1 VRVPGIQLLEKQQPC
16 TTCMYVPQLRYAVAV
31 IMAKSFSIH
40 KVLISGVAAE
50 MMILPRFVSG
60 STNAKQLGA
69 VSTLEQRA
77 RV

>member
-1 VRVPGIQLLEKQQPC
+1 
-16 TTCMYVPQLRYAVAV
+16 MYVPQLRYAVAV

-69 VSTLEQRA
+69 VST
-77 RV
+77 